1 MASTARAG
9 GRSKP
14 PTLRRA
20 DRTANRKLLLRG
32 APTARGPR
40 PKATDAV
47 LSALRPITQKPV
59 ERKEFFL
66 EGGFDGCE
74 GGAIQTI
81 ARAQCSVWVAEE
93 T

>member
-59 ERKEFFL
+59 ERKEF
-66 EGGFDGCE
+66 E